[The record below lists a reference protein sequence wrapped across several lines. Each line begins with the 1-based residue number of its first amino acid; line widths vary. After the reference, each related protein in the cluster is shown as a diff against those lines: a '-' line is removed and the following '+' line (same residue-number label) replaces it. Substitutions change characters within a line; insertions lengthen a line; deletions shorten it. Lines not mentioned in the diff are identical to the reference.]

1 MASCFRSGDRTTLK
15 SHQSTLFEDT
25 SATECQSQSNPL
37 SKKTI
42 QRSGTGLFGKAMLK
56 EAIQILPHLPDT
68 ESLDEIRAF
77 LRTNLHFSAEQTR
90 QRNASYVIRR
100 MFPHGYADAPLRK
113 FAECFPGSVELG
125 EVCFY
130 RFVHAEPLVLTI
142 MEDLIRPNIASG
154 VLSRRM
160 LREYLSRKH
169 PDSRSINDC
178 AQAAVEALSA
188 GSLVRTGREKIAFAY
203 RDIPVASFAFILHS
217 EFPEPGMYDIRKVE
231 ESRILRAMLWNPER
245 LLPALYELR
254 NRGLISKVSEIDT
267 VRQFTTKYTL
277 GETVDQLTAGEPRA

>member
-1 MASCFRSGDRTTLK
+1 L
-15 SHQSTLFEDT
+15 
-25 SATECQSQSNPL
+25 P
-37 SKKTI
+37 KKTI

-77 LRTNLHFSAEQTR
+77 LRGNLHFSSEQTR

-100 MFPHGYADAPLRK
+100 MFPHGYADAPLRR

-130 RFVHAEPLVLTI
+130 RFVHVEPLVLNI
-142 MEDLIRPNIASG
+142 VEDLIRPNIASG
-154 VLSRRM
+154 ALSRRK
-160 LREYLSRKH
+160 LREYLSQKY

-178 AQAAVEALSA
+178 AKATVDVLSA
-188 GSLVRTGREKIAFAY
+188 GGLVRTGREKIGFAY

-217 EFPEPGMYDIRKVE
+217 EFPEPGMYDIRKME
-231 ESRILRAMLWNPER
+231 ENRILHAMLWNPER
-245 LLPALYELR
+245 LLSTLYELR

-277 GETVDQLTAGEPRA
+277 GEAVDRLIAGETRA